1 MDGAFGGSPR
11 KRLPGINITPLVDVM
26 LLLIIFFAIS
36 SSFEEK
42 SGLDVSLPKSTE
54 ASAQEPVDRV
64 ITVGEDGQFQY
75 GDQMGLDEQAL
86 EAAVRESLAG
96 NPDAVV
102 VLRADEAS
110 TYQKYIQALDVAKR
124 CGVKKLVLQTK
135 SVPAP

>member
-1 MDGAFGGSPR
+1 
-11 KRLPGINITPLVDVM
+11 M

>member
-75 GDQMGLDEQAL
+75 GDHTGLNKVSL

-102 VLRADEAS
+102 MLKARDVS
-110 TYQKYIQALDVAKR
+110 TYQSYIEALDVAKR